1 MPKKDESAAN
11 PEQQETIAPMN
22 QDQATAARAA
32 IEAAIQAVKQ
42 QAVTN
47 PVYTPKETVIR
58 GRTFVRYSR
67 KPRVRKRNQQPAFVW
82 HFSPGML
89 KFGKT
94 AEWTLQ
100 DNAKSRGID
109 LVDGD
114 VQLICVGNFNDD
126 DLLYIW
132 VVDENDPDAFE
143 VKRND
148 EGYQEANIAEYL
160 FDKGKVPQP
169 GLKRKYNLLPAPEL
183 IDGKNALCIHL
194 DKPIKTGTFATTR
207 KKKEETPTAPKG
219 PENKGPSTK
228 APETQD
234 PTK

>member
-1 MPKKDESAAN
+1 MPKQHE
-11 PEQQETIAPMN
+11 PAPMN
-22 QDQATAARAA
+22 QDQAAAARAA
-32 IEAAIQAVKQ
+32 MEAAVEAVKQ

-47 PVYTPKETVIR
+47 PVVSPKETVIR

-67 KPRVRKRNQQPAFVW
+67 KQRVRKRNQQPAFVW
-82 HFSPGML
+82 HVSPGML
-89 KFGKT
+89 KLGKT
-94 AEWTLQ
+94 SEWALQ
-100 DNAKSRGID
+100 DNAKSRGVT
-109 LVDGD
+109 LVDGE

-169 GLKRKYNLLPAPEL
+169 GVKRKYNLLPAPEL
-183 IDGKNALCIHL
+183 IDGKPALCIYL
-194 DKPIKTGTFATTR
+194 DKPIKTGTFATT
-207 KKKEETPTAPKG
+207 KKKKASTTPKG
-219 PENKGPSTK
+219 PENKGP
-228 APETQD
+228 ETED
-234 PTK
+234 ADA